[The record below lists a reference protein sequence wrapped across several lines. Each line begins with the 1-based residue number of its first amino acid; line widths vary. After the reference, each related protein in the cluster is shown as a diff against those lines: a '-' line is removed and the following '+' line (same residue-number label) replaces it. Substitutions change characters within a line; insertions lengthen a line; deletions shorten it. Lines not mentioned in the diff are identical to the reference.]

1 MSTNLQTALTDPSIT
16 AHIPVRVIEIAI
28 EDEEMWEIRKVSGT
42 VRVTEEGQTSYWY
55 KGRRIERDDSEYAD
69 DRGYRS
75 HDKFR
80 CGRNSFTSL
89 TEAKQHI
96 DSRA

>member
-1 MSTNLQTALTDPSIT
+1 MSTNLQTALCDSNIT
-16 AHIPVRVIEIAI
+16 THIPVRVIENAI
-28 EDEEMWEIRKVSGT
+28 EDGETWEVRRVSGT
-42 VRVTEEGQTSYWY
+42 VRVTENGQITYWY
-55 KGRRIERDDSEYAD
+55 KGRCIDRDDGEYAD

-80 CGRNSFTSL
+80 CGRHTFVSL

-96 DSRA
+96 DRQN